1 MPTRRAEDFL
11 IEDQRI
17 PAGSRRQ
24 VALQLGALYTSAPV
38 TLPVHV
44 VHGRR
49 PGPVLFVSAALHG
62 DEINGIEVIRR
73 VLELPALK
81 QMAGTLLAV
90 PVVNVLGFLQRT
102 RYLPDRRDL
111 NRSFPGSPSGS
122 LAARMAHRFITE
134 VVDRA
139 DAGIDLHTGA
149 LQRPNLPQI
158 RADLSHERTAALAKA
173 FGAPVILD
181 SAPASGTLREYTT
194 AQHKPVLLYEAG
206 EALRFDEV
214 AIRLGVRGVM
224 NVLRDMGML
233 RAHARRTHARR
244 ALPLLQPVVA
254 HSSSWVRAPVSGVL
268 RAQTDLG
275 RAVREGERI
284 GWIGDPVGGVD
295 TPVIAHADGIVIG
308 RVSLPLCHEG
318 DALFH
323 IARLD
328 DADAAESAVTLAR
341 RLAAAM
347 PGARARFD

>member
-1 MPTRRAEDFL
+1 MAGKRADDFL

-17 PAGSRRQ
+17 PAGTRRQ
-24 VALQLGALYTSAPV
+24 VALQLGTLYTNAPV

-111 NRSFPGSPSGS
+111 NRSFPGSASGS

-149 LQRPNLPQI
+149 IQRPNLPQI
-158 RADLSHERTAALAKA
+158 RADLSNERTATLAKA
-173 FGAPVILD
+173 FGAPLLLD

-224 NVLRDMGML
+224 NVLREMRML
-233 RAHARRTHARR
+233 RAHARR
-244 ALPLLQPVVA
+244 ALPVQPVVA

-275 RAVREGERI
+275 RAVAEGERI

-295 TPVIAHADGIVIG
+295 TPVLAHSDGIVIG
-308 RVSLPLCHEG
+308 RVSLPLCYEG

-323 IARLD
+323 IARLEHPK
-328 DADAAESAVTLAR
+328 AAESAVTLAR

>member
-1 MPTRRAEDFL
+1 MAGKRADDFL
-11 IEDQRI
+11 IEDQRV

-24 VALQLGALYTSAPV
+24 VALQLGTLYTSAPV

-62 DEINGIEVIRR
+62 DEINGIEIIRR

-111 NRSFPGSPSGS
+111 NRSFPGSASGS

-158 RADLSHERTAALAKA
+158 RADLSNDRTATLAKA
-173 FGAPVILD
+173 FGAPLLLD

-224 NVLRDMGML
+224 NVLREMRML
-233 RAHARRTHARR
+233 RAHARR
-244 ALPLLQPVVA
+244 ALPVQPVVA

-275 RAVREGERI
+275 RAVTEGERI

-295 TPVIAHADGIVIG
+295 TPVLAHSDGIVIG
-308 RVSLPLCHEG
+308 RVSLPLCYEG

-323 IARLD
+323 IARLEYPK
-328 DADAAESAVTLAR
+328 AAESAVTLAR

>member
-1 MPTRRAEDFL
+1 VAGKRADDFL

-17 PAGSRRQ
+17 PAGARRQ
-24 VALQLGALYTSAPV
+24 VALQLGTLYTNAPV

-49 PGPVLFVSAALHG
+49 PGPVIFVSAALHG

-111 NRSFPGSPSGS
+111 NRSFPGSASGS

-158 RADLSHERTAALAKA
+158 RADLSNERTARLAKA
-173 FGAPVILD
+173 FGAPLLLD
-181 SAPASGTLREYTT
+181 SAPAAGTLREYTT

-224 NVLRDMGML
+224 NVLREMRML
-233 RAHARRTHARR
+233 PAHARR
-244 ALPLLQPVVA
+244 ALPVQPVVA

-275 RAVREGERI
+275 RAVAEGERI
-284 GWIGDPVGGVD
+284 GWIGDPVGGID
-295 TPVIAHADGIVIG
+295 TPVLAHADGIVIG

-328 DADAAESAVTLAR
+328 RPKAAESAVTLAR